1 VHQKICKRLGWL
13 AVALQLGGCAVGYVP
28 PADGRVSVIDLV
40 MFGSLYVNKS
50 VTSYGHLMVEPAGPG
65 ATLFFHA
72 DHATRRGERFA
83 LPVAFPVDAD
93 RNRITA
99 CHGKEVLLRG
109 NVIKTPAGYVLNS
122 GADIVC

>member
-1 VHQKICKRLGWL
+1 MP
-13 AVALQLGGCAVGYVP
+13 ALSGCVTGYIP

-40 MFGSLYVNKS
+40 MFGGMYVTKS
-50 VTSYGHLMVEPAGPG
+50 VTSYGHLMVDPAGPG

-83 LPVAFPVDAD
+83 VPVAFPVDAE
-93 RNRITA
+93 RSKITA

-109 NVIKTPAGYVLNS
+109 TVSKTPAGYVLNS